1 MLGSLVK
8 KIFGTRHQR
17 QMKKLRPL
25 VERINGFEP
34 SIAELTDEQLRGKT
48 AEFRTKHDNG
58 ASLDDLLCEAFAVV
72 REASK
77 RTLGLR
83 HYDVQMIGGI
93 GMHRGM
99 ICEMRTGEGKTLT
112 ATSALYLNALP
123 GRGTHLITVNDYLA
137 SRDAE
142 WMGQIYKFLGMSVG
156 TIVHGLY
163 HSERQRSYR
172 CDITYGT
179 NNEFGFDYL
188 RDNMK
193 ETIEKYVQR
202 ELYYAIVDEVDSI
215 LIDEARTPLIIS
227 GEADKPADLYVTVNQ
242 AVPSLRRDLD
252 YVVDEKAHSV
262 QLTDAGVDRIEK
274 LLHCTNLYSPENNEL
289 LHHVNQ
295 ALRAHSLYK
304 KDVNYLVERDEVII
318 VDEFTGRKMEGR
330 RWSDGLHQAIEA
342 KEGVPIQPESQ
353 TLATIT
359 YQNYFRMYRKLAGMT
374 GTADTEAEEFHKI
387 YELGVQVIPPNRSII
402 RDDRHDLVYKNE
414 RGKFKAIVAE
424 IRERTT
430 KGQPILVGT
439 TSVEKSQV
447 IHQLLEREKI
457 AHNVLNAKQHER
469 EAFIVAQAGRKH
481 AVTVS
486 TNMAGRG
493 TDIILG
499 GNAEMMAKAHYDPDK
514 QPEEFDKLW
523 KGLKKQCDAEKE
535 EVLVAGGLHII
546 GTERHES
553 RRIDNQLRGR
563 AGRQGD
569 PGSSQFYLSLE
580 DDLMRIFGADRITGL
595 MERLGMEEDVP
606 IEAPLVNRA
615 IENAQSKVEAMHFDT
630 RKNLFEY
637 DNVMNEQRKAIYA
650 LRRQILEGR
659 YRPEILDD
667 TARDE
672 QQHKLPDPPKV
683 SGPHTIAT
691 LSEKIRERVKAIID
705 AHCLARVEGGAA
717 GVDDPRIAGGK
728 WPSEGV
734 LAEALTHELYRHY
747 GSTPELSAVRSDYG
761 KLLELAV
768 HDIAWALI
776 QQRER
781 LHDLANDLIAQAV
794 EQTCPADVHPDEWE
808 IGELE
813 KVLQQR
819 FHVKLELR
827 TVPEN
832 LEVLVELCWKGLE
845 KLLLEREEKFGL
857 TTYLFHI
864 RRMWLDEIDSQW
876 IAHLKNIEHLR
887 TGIGLVG
894 YATRNP
900 KNEYKIRGFNLFKDM
915 WEGIEQTVLDKVI
928 SMALTEA
935 ERRQA
940 EEGAEYETA
949 LTRASARQRG
959 ATPPRRAAGQ
969 AQLDKLQDAARKA
982 MEQLAAAATAASA
995 SREPSVEEATE
1006 AAAQAAAAEKEVP
1019 KVRPNDPCPC
1029 GSGKRYKKCHGKKAS
1044 DAEGVQKSES
1054 EGVQKVSESE
1064 GVQKSESEGVQKSE
1078 SEGVQKSD
1086 AEGAPEELAA
1096 K

>member
-1 MLGSLVK
+1 MLGIGSIVK

-25 VERINGFEP
+25 VERINGLEP
-34 SIAELTDEQLRGKT
+34 GLELLDDAALKGKT
-48 AEFRTKHDNG
+48 AELRTRLDNG
-58 ASLDDLLCEAFAVV
+58 ASLDDLLPEAFALV

-93 GMHRGM
+93 GLHRGT

-123 GRGTHLITVNDYLA
+123 GKGAHLVTVNDYLA

-156 TIVHGLY
+156 TIVHGLF

-202 ELYYAIVDEVDSI
+202 ELHYAIVDEVDSI
-215 LIDEARTPLIIS
+215 LVDEARTPLIIS
-227 GEADKPADLYVTVNQ
+227 GEADKPADLYITVNQ

-262 QLTDAGVDRIEK
+262 QLTDAGVDRIER
-274 LLHCTNLYSPENNEL
+274 LLECKNLYAPENNEL

-304 KDVNYLVERDEVII
+304 KDVNYLVERSEVII

-387 YELGVQVIPPNRSII
+387 YELDVLVIPPNRSVI
-402 RDDRHDLVYKNE
+402 RDDKHDLVYKNE

-424 IRERTT
+424 IRERTA

-439 TSVEKSQV
+439 TSVEKSQI
-447 IHQLLEREKI
+447 IHQLLERENI
-457 AHNVLNAKQHER
+457 PHNVLNAKQHER
-469 EAFIVAQAGRKH
+469 EAYVVAQAGRKH

-499 GNAEMMAKAHYDPDK
+499 GNPEMMAKAHYDPDK
-514 QPEEFDKLW
+514 QPEEFKKLFE
-523 KGLKKQCDAEKE
+523 GLKKQCDGEKQ
-535 EVLVAGGLHII
+535 EVLAAGGLHIV

-637 DNVMNEQRKAIYA
+637 DNVMNEQRKAIYL

-659 YRPEILDD
+659 YRPEILDEQ
-667 TARDE
+667 ARDE
-672 QQHKLPDPPKV
+672 QQHKLPDPPKE
-683 SGPHTIAT
+683 SGPHTIAN
-691 LSEKIRERVKAIID
+691 LSEKIRERVKTIID
-705 AHCLARVEGGAA
+705 AHCLARVEATTEAGAKA
-717 GVDDPRIAGGK
+717 SAVDDSRIAGGK

-734 LAEALTHELYRHY
+734 LPEALTHELYRHY
-747 GSTPELSAVRSDYG
+747 GSTPDLAAVKGDYG

-768 HDIAWALI
+768 HEIAWALI

-781 LHDLANDLIAQAV
+781 LHDLANDLIAQVV
-794 EQTCPADVHPDEWE
+794 EQTCPATVHPDEWE
-808 IGELE
+808 IPELE
-813 KVLQQR
+813 KLLEQR

-827 TVPEN
+827 NVPEN
-832 LEVLVELCWKGLE
+832 LDELVEICWRALE

-864 RRMWLDEIDSQW
+864 RRLWLDEIDSQW

-900 KNEYKIRGFNLFKDM
+900 KNEYKIRGYNLFKEM
-915 WEGIEQTVLDKVI
+915 WEGIEQTVLDKVV

-949 LTRASARQRG
+949 LTRANARQRG
-959 ATPPRRAAGQ
+959 AAGQPRRVAGQ
-969 AQLDKLQDAARKA
+969 QQLDKLQEAARRA
-982 MEQLAAAATAASA
+982 MEQLQTAASSTTSAAMAAA
-995 SREPSVEEATE
+995 SAEEAAE
-1006 AAAQAAAAEKEVP
+1006 AAVKAAVAEKDVP

-1029 GSGKRYKKCHGKKAS
+1029 GSGKRYKKCHGQSRDKKGVAGGS
-1044 DAEGVQKSES
+1044 KAAGRKGADAEGGSEA
-1054 EGVQKVSESE
+1054 E
-1064 GVQKSESEGVQKSE
+1064 
-1078 SEGVQKSD
+1078 D
-1086 AEGAPEELAA
+1086 AREEPATT
-1096 K
+1096 